1 MAALSIYSAA
11 PANLRSNTFF
21 QPGAA
26 RTANSPTSAIYTN
39 PDGTIVSVEAIGATF
54 DGSGRPTGGTIQ
66 AAALYAAD
74 FTTQLA
80 AFGGLSAAFVAF
92 DTAWLGPGPTDVFA
106 LLLAGDDQLRGDD
119 ADDLLVGHLG
129 ADAINGGGGV
139 NTAVFAG
146 DSSLY
151 TVGPAVGGI
160 SGIAGPDGSDTLE
173 NIQFLSFDD
182 GIYALA
188 PLGLGPVFSIEAA
201 KTTEFEGTG
210 TTSTA
215 TFTVLNTGGTAG
227 TFTVDWTLAGSG
239 ANAADAADFTGGVLP
254 SGSVTF
260 NPGDTAKTITVAI
273 NGDTALEANEDFAVT
288 LNQPLPG
295 AVFATATATAFATI
309 LSGDSQVSI
318 AALKAS
324 QAEGNDPFLAFT
336 FKVTISGSTA
346 DSRTVAYTVAG
357 ATVPGTVAAKASD
370 FAGGTFPTGTVT
382 FTPGQVSQT
391 LTVNVAGDTLAELNE
406 AFAVTLSNP
415 SPGTQ
420 IDKGTATGIILNDD
434 TSFRIGTPTPTKLE
448 GTGIGAAYAF
458 TIQRAGTLTG
468 TNSVSYG
475 TVGAGLAPANAADFT
490 GAVFPTGTV
499 TFAPGET
506 SKTIIIPIA
515 GDSLIEPNEQFQ
527 LALSAPTGGAA
538 LIPGASTATG
548 TIVNDDALLS
558 LSATSSKKPEASSG
572 GTTPFTFTVS
582 RTGDTTKVHSANFA
596 VTGAIGGGTVPATP
610 ADFAGGVYPTGT
622 VAFAPGV
629 TKQTVTI
636 NVNADKSAEFNE
648 RFAVTLSAPSSGA
661 ALGTKAAEG
670 IIFNDDTNLSIAA
683 TSANKPEG
691 TSTVQVIASSTPF
704 TFTVTR
710 SGITTAQHSAK
721 WTVAGVSRTGTTGA
735 TANDFISGAF
745 PSGTVTFA
753 PGVTKQTITV
763 NVSGDLGYETNET
776 FSVTLSAPTGGAVI
790 STPSA
795 IGTITD
801 DDAIHVT
808 GTGTFGGSLISD
820 TFLIGGTLLS
830 TLLPGPSTDKF
841 LFLPA
846 FASVVSKTTI
856 IDFAP
861 LSGERLDLTR
871 IDANPATLANDAF
884 TYLGAGPFT
893 GTPGEL
899 RWVVSAFGPMFL
911 GDRNGNFAADFFITA
926 DANGLAPTSAWFL
939 L

>member
-309 LSGDSQVSI
+309 LSDDSQVSI

-548 TIVNDDALLS
+548 TIV
-558 LSATSSKKPEASSG
+558 
-572 GTTPFTFTVS
+572 
-582 RTGDTTKVHSANFA
+582 
-596 VTGAIGGGTVPATP
+596 
-610 ADFAGGVYPTGT
+610 
-622 VAFAPGV
+622 
-629 TKQTVTI
+629 
-636 NVNADKSAEFNE
+636 
-648 RFAVTLSAPSSGA
+648 
-661 ALGTKAAEG
+661 
-670 IIFNDDTNLSIAA
+670 NDDTNLSIAA